1 MSANIL
7 SIAQDFY
14 DGAIDDPTELAALI
28 TDCKTLRTAIRQGT
42 QTGSI
47 ISASK
52 NGVNYAT
59 RPEFTIS
66 ERLKAMS
73 WAIQGLNANTRPSSR
88 SYVRF

>member
-1 MSANIL
+1 MAADIL
-7 SIAQDFY
+7 SLAQDFY
-14 DGAIDDPTELAALI
+14 DGAIDDATERAALI
-28 TDCKTLRTAIRQGT
+28 ADSKTLRAAVRQGT
-42 QTGSI
+42 QTGTI

-59 RPEFTIS
+59 RPEFSIS

-88 SYVRF
+88 SFVRF